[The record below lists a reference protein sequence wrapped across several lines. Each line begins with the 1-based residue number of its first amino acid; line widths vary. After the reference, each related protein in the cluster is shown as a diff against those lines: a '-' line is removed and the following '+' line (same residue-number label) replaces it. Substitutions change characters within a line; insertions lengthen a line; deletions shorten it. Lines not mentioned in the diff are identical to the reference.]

1 MSLRKKMSMTMRTM
15 RILQGLNGRGRP
27 QLSFLLRKPHRK
39 WTPIALVSKTV
50 KVERVQ
56 KGIQTRYLG
65 RLNKMSKFGQLLE
78 PGKFLYSLANLIIY
92 PLNNRNK

>member
-1 MSLRKKMSMTMRTM
+1 MSLRKKMSKTMRTM

-27 QLSFLLRKPHRK
+27 QPSFLPRKLHQK
-39 WTPIALVSKTV
+39 WTLTALVLKTV

-56 KGIQTRYLG
+56 KGILTLYLG
-65 RLNKMSKFGQLLE
+65 RMSKMIKIGQLLE
-78 PGKFLYSLANLIIY
+78 AGKFLYSLANLIIY